1 MAYAVDFGGSIC
13 YHYYMI
19 EYEGINN
26 IFKVLPTFLAEN
38 SVIILK
44 NMELSLLYYSGYY
57 GLELYMR
64 SVLMTY

>member
-1 MAYAVDFGGSIC
+1 
-13 YHYYMI
+13 MI

-38 SVIILK
+38 SVIILR

-57 GLELYMR
+57 GQGQHMR
-64 SVLMTY
+64 LDLGTY